1 MWHLARYIADRRGAT
16 MIEYAFIM
24 VFLAIILVAVLPPI
38 ADAVQGFLGSV
49 DFGLGPWD
57 AGANEAV

>member
-1 MWHLARYIADRRGAT
+1 MRHFARYIADRRGAT

-38 ADAVQGFLGSV
+38 AEAVQGFLGSV
-49 DFGLGPWD
+49 DFGFGARD
-57 AGANEAV
+57 AGVD